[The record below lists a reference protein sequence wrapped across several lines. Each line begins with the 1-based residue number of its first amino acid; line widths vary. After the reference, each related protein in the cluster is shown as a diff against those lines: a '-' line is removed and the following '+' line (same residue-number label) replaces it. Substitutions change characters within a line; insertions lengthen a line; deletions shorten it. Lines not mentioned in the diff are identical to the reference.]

1 MHDPLGWTLVF
12 HIIGIVMWIGGL
24 LAVTQIMAQSAA
36 ATEPAAREAYAS
48 MARRAL
54 NALAHAGLVLTVGS
68 GVILLFL
75 IPPAMRMAAWL
86 HIKLTL
92 VVLLIGL
99 DIWLARMVNRM
110 PAKMPARGRA
120 GMMHGLFAS
129 LFFVILILVLL
140 QP

>member
-36 ATEPAAREAYAS
+36 ATEPAARQAYAG
-48 MARRAL
+48 MARRVL

-75 IPPAMRMAAWL
+75 IPPAMRAAVWL
-86 HIKLTL
+86 QAKLTL
-92 VVLLIGL
+92 VVVLIGL
-99 DIWLARMVNRM
+99 DIWLGRMVNRM
-110 PAKMPARGRA
+110 PAQMPERRRS
-120 GMMHGLFAS
+120 GMLHGIFAS

-140 QP
+140 KP